1 MLTRGR
7 TANHL
12 YVSVVGDGDPHTVI
26 RPENV
31 HVRTATELLEQ
42 ILGRDG
48 SPRSASTLQ
57 REQRDPAV
65 RLGTAAVRYLDALH
79 LTAEHLAGPQAV
91 ADLDQNADR
100 MLDGLT
106 DEPAWPTLRGH
117 LLLLAAAG
125 ADPVTE
131 LFYAAATRDLTS
143 ADDQA
148 AVIDSRIHEMNEVAG
163 GGPLAWLPGIP
174 HRLVADPDWGPYL
187 KARSQLVAELA
198 DQVRGDAAG
207 ESPAWAAQP
216 HVSVPAELIADIQV
230 WRAAIQ
236 ADPSDLRPT
245 GPLQLGN
252 ATRIFQQQL
261 DKRLAAA
268 DTRSESRWR
277 QLLAAEI
284 PAVAADP
291 FLPELAERLNNLAR
305 AGFDASLLVRSAA
318 AAGPLP
324 DDHPAAALWWRL
336 LNQLPQTPNPKS
348 APSTAVPATRQRTT
362 TPPEQRRPRPRSA
375 PPPAL
380 GPSR

>member
-1 MLTRGR
+1 M
-7 TANHL
+7 
-12 YVSVVGDGDPHTVI
+12 
-26 RPENV
+26 
-31 HVRTATELLEQ
+31 
-42 ILGRDG
+42 
-48 SPRSASTLQ
+48 
-57 REQRDPAV
+57 
-65 RLGTAAVRYLDALH
+65 
-79 LTAEHLAGPQAV
+79 AG
-91 ADLDQNADR
+91 LDQNADR

-163 GGPLAWLPGIP
+163 GGPLAWLAGIP

-230 WRAAIQ
+230 WRAATQ
-236 ADPSDLRPT
+236 VDPSDLRPT

-252 ATRIFQQQL
+252 AIRIFQQQL

-277 QLLAAEI
+277 QLLAAKI

-336 LNQLPQTPNPKS
+336 LDQLPQTPNPKS
-348 APSTAVPATRQRTT
+348 APPTAVPATRQRTT

>member
-1 MLTRGR
+1 
-7 TANHL
+7 
-12 YVSVVGDGDPHTVI
+12 
-26 RPENV
+26 
-31 HVRTATELLEQ
+31 
-42 ILGRDG
+42 
-48 SPRSASTLQ
+48 
-57 REQRDPAV
+57 
-65 RLGTAAVRYLDALH
+65 
-79 LTAEHLAGPQAV
+79 
-91 ADLDQNADR
+91 
-100 MLDGLT
+100 
-106 DEPAWPTLRGH
+106 
-117 LLLLAAAG
+117 
-125 ADPVTE
+125 
-131 LFYAAATRDLTS
+131 
-143 ADDQA
+143 
-148 AVIDSRIHEMNEVAG
+148 
-163 GGPLAWLPGIP
+163 
-174 HRLVADPDWGPYL
+174 
-187 KARSQLVAELA
+187 
-198 DQVRGDAAG
+198 
-207 ESPAWAAQP
+207 
-216 HVSVPAELIADIQV
+216 VPAELIADIQV

-268 DTRSESRWR
+268 DTRSESRWRQLLAAEIPAVAADPFLPELAESRWR